1 MGTVGERERDYEGT
15 APTRNGYGNGLVE
28 LGERNPDAV
37 ALDADLSGST
47 RSAWFGREY
56 PDRFFNMGISEQ
68 DMMVTAAGMA
78 SAGKVPYVS
87 TFAIFGER
95 GFEQTRNAIC
105 RPNLN
110 VKLAGSHGGLLTG
123 ADGSSAQAIEDV
135 AVYRSLPN
143 MRVICPAD
151 AWQAEHALY
160 ALDEIDGPS
169 YMKLTR
175 NEVPTI
181 FGPDDTFTLG
191 DSPTLVDGDD
201 ITLIGTGSLLSRS
214 IDAADILEEE
224 HDVSARVVNVAT
236 IKPIDRD
243 TVARSARET
252 GAVVTAED
260 HNIYGGLGSAV
271 AEVLV
276 EEAPVPMERVG
287 VEDTFGESGG
297 PDELYEKYGLTA
309 HDIVDKALE
318 AVDRRGEPQRRT
330 KAA

>member
-1 MGTVGERERDYEGT
+1 
-15 APTRNGYGNGLVE
+15 
-28 LGERNPDAV
+28 
-37 ALDADLSGST
+37 
-47 RSAWFGREY
+47 
-56 PDRFFNMGISEQ
+56 MGISEQ
-68 DMMVTAAGMA
+68 DMMVTAAGLA
-78 SAGKVPYVS
+78 SAGKTPYVS

-110 VKLAGSHGGLLTG
+110 VKIAGSHGGLLTG

-151 AWQAEHALY
+151 AWQAENALY
-160 ALDEIDGPS
+160 ALDEVDGPS

-181 FGPDDTFTLG
+181 FGPDDTFTIG
-191 DSPTLVDGDD
+191 ESPTLVDGDD
-201 ITLIGTGSLLSRS
+201 VTLVGTGSMLSRCL
-214 IDAADILEEE
+214 DAADLLGEE

-243 TVARSARET
+243 TVAEAARET
-252 GAVVTAED
+252 GALVTAED

-271 AEVLV
+271 AEVIV
-276 EEAPVPMERVG
+276 EEYPAPMERVG

-309 HDIVDKALE
+309 PDIADAALT
-318 AVDRRGEPQRRT
+318 AKDNRGEATASAKP
-330 KAA
+330 A